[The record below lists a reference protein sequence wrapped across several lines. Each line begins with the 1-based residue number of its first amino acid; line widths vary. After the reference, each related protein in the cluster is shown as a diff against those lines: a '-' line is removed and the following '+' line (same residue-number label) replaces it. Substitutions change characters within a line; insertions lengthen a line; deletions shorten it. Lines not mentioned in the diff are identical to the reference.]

1 MLSVHFYRSAIVT
14 SIVVALFAFFV
25 FKNNEFRINS
35 EYQLVPE
42 GFILPKGCDIKIDMQ
57 TGETWAR
64 IPKRSNDNSLVAIKE
79 PEAEVEANKQVYPE
93 YKNIT
98 KNRVRARL
106 SNEEASRIE
115 SALNSLE
122 MDESWEYL
130 EEEAPAME
138 FGLAIFES
146 TGFEALR
153 SKLAE
158 ADARAL
164 SLVAVCLQNNPLA
177 IDKFIELKV
186 HLNEINGIL
195 LLDQL
200 DVTVFK
206 KVIRILE
213 SLNDTEFNEK
223 CKENVRRHGDQ
234 HQLKEE
240 RYTEF
245 LSKL

>member
-14 SIVVALFAFFV
+14 SIVVALFALFI
-25 FKNNEFRINS
+25 FKNSEFKINS

-42 GFILPKGCDIKIDMQ
+42 GFVLPKGCDIKIDMQ

-64 IPKRSNDNSLVAIKE
+64 ISKGSNDNSIISIKE
-79 PEAEVEANKQVYPE
+79 QEPETNKKAYPE

-98 KNRVRARL
+98 KNRVQARL
-106 SNEEASRIE
+106 SLDVISSIE

-122 MDESWEYL
+122 LGESWEYL

-153 SKLAE
+153 PKLAE

-200 DVTVFK
+200 DISVFK
-206 KVIRILE
+206 KIIRIME

-223 CKENVRRHGDQ
+223 CKENVIRHANQ

-245 LSKL
+245 LNKL

>member
-1 MLSVHFYRSAIVT
+1 MLSVHFYRSAFVT
-14 SIVVALFAFFV
+14 SIVVALFALFV
-25 FKNNEFRINS
+25 FKNSEFRINS

-42 GFILPKGCDIKIDMQ
+42 GFVLPKGCDIKIDMQ

-64 IPKRSNDNSLVAIKE
+64 ISKGSNDNSLISIKE
-79 PEAEVEANKQVYPE
+79 PEANKQAYPE

-98 KNRVRARL
+98 KNRVQARL
-106 SNEEASRIE
+106 SLDVISSIE

-122 MDESWEYL
+122 LDESWEYL

-146 TGFEALR
+146 AGFEALR
-153 SKLAE
+153 RKLAE

-200 DVTVFK
+200 DISVFK
-206 KVIRILE
+206 KIIRILE

-223 CKENVRRHGDQ
+223 CKENVRRHANQ